1 MPRRRIYDMEQEE
14 KNNDR
19 STATREESYRVTLKE
34 KSVSYG
40 TNLNEIP
47 ICNLTSEA
55 FPRMTNYKDNT
66 YVKRPS
72 LGELHGDYNIEKVY
86 AFW

>member
-1 MPRRRIYDMEQEE
+1 MEDNKTE
-14 KNNDR
+14 NAGIAVVSNDED
-19 STATREESYRVTLKE
+19 ALKVTLKG

-40 TNLNEIP
+40 SNNAALSDST

-72 LGELHGDYNIEKVY
+72 MGELHGDYSIDKVRVVK
-86 AFW
+86 